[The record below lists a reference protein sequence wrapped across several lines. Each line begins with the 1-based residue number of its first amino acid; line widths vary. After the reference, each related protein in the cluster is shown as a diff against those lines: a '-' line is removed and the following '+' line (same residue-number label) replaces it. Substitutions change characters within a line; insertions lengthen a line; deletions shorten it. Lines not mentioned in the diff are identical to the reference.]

1 MQFIKF
7 VSLFTKNN
15 LLQLRR
21 KWRTLPLLLLFP
33 FLLIGLV
40 AFILVSYTTILEEE
54 PLQIGLVDL
63 DQSKETEMVINILEE
78 SSQLGDFLHMTQL
91 SQEEA
96 KDKMAKDDL
105 IAYIL
110 FPSEFTNKLYNGES
124 VVVTVV
130 GHPKHQMESYFVKEL
145 IDSAARH
152 ISSSQANILTINYY
166 AKQLELDTTLR
177 NQIVQQQFNEFLLYA
192 IGKDKVL
199 NQNILT
205 NNATSSPIEYFSLAA
220 SFFILTVW
228 VFTIYLLLTKEQS
241 NDILTR
247 MKLYGVTELQQMVAR
262 IIVTTLVS
270 FLLGI
275 IILVGLTNALNLEV
289 DQGNYGRMLL
299 LLGLFMITYLFVLS
313 IIEALIDSPKI
324 RLFVQIIITGILLL
338 SSGSLI
344 PDMYL
349 PVYIQEYLPVLFSN
363 QTFSWLEE
371 IMLNERLYVD
381 FIPMLLSLGV
391 VIFLAV
397 GIVSIKERVKS

>member
-1 MQFIKF
+1 MQSLKF

-33 FLLIGLV
+33 FVLIGLI
-40 AFILVSYTTILEEE
+40 AFLLVSYTTSLEED

-63 DQSKETEMVINILEE
+63 DQTTETEMVINLLEE

-91 SQEEA
+91 SKEEA
-96 KDKMAKDDL
+96 KAKMEKDDL

-110 FPSEFTNKLYNGES
+110 FPDEFTNKLYDGES

-130 GHPKHQMESYFVKEL
+130 GHPKHQLESYFVKEL

-166 AKQLELDTTLR
+166 AKQLELESKLR

-192 IGKDKVL
+192 IGKDNVL

-205 NNATSSPIEYFSLAA
+205 NNATSSPKAYFSLAA
-220 SFFILTVW
+220 SFFIITVW
-228 VFTIYLLLTKEQS
+228 VFAIYLLLFKEQS
-241 NDILTR
+241 NEIQTR
-247 MKLYGVTELQQMVAR
+247 IRLYGVTELQQMVAR
-262 IIVTTLVS
+262 IIVTFLSTLILS
-270 FLLGI
+270 FLLLIGI
-275 IILVGLTNALNLEV
+275 VNILNL
-289 DQGNYGRMLL
+289 DILQGNYGRILL
-299 LLGLFMITYLFVLS
+299 LLGLFIATYLFVLA
-313 IIEALIDSPKI
+313 IIEAMIQSPKI
-324 RLFVQIIITGILLL
+324 RLLIQIIITGFLLL

-349 PVYIQEYLPVLFSN
+349 PIYIQEYVPVIFSY

-371 IMLNERLYVD
+371 ILLNERMYVD

-391 VIFLAV
+391 AIFTII
-397 GIVSIKERVKS
+397 GITSIKERVTS